1 MDNGASRYRRFLDG
15 DNNGF
20 VEIVRIYNDGLV
32 LYLNSFVNNISVADE
47 LAEETFV
54 KLGIKKPRY
63 TGKSSF
69 KTWLY
74 AVGRNIAIDYIRKN
88 AKEKTVSLDD
98 CAERADEELLESRCI
113 KEEQKI
119 VLYRAMNKLKPG
131 YKQILWLIYFEG
143 FSCKEA
149 ARIMKKSVHNI
160 ESLASRDRQSLKAKL
175 NEEGFVNEK
184 L

>member
-1 MDNGASRYRRFLDG
+1 MDNGASSYRRFLDG

-113 KEEQKI
+113 KEEQKNSS
-119 VLYRAMNKLKPG
+119 LQG
-131 YKQILWLIYFEG
+131 YEQIETRLQADFMADLF
-143 FSCKEA
+143 
-149 ARIMKKSVHNI
+149 
-160 ESLASRDRQSLKAKL
+160 
-175 NEEGFVNEK
+175 
-184 L
+184 